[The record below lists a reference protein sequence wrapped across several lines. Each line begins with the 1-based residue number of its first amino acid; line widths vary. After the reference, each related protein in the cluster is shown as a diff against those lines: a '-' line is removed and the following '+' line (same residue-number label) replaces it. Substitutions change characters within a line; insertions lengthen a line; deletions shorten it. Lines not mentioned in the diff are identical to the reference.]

1 LLLVRGFRS
10 LAFLFE
16 CLFQSVEAFFP
27 EVAVLGQ
34 PPVERAKR
42 LGLERVKPP
51 LSLRPHR
58 NEAGIV
64 EDAQV
69 TGDTGLVNPCPG
81 DELIDLLFTMPQRFH
96 DATAR
101 RIGKGLKGV

>member
-1 LLLVRGFRS
+1 M

-16 CLFQSVEAFFP
+16 RIFQAVEACFP

-42 LGLERVKPP
+42 LGLERVEPP
-51 LSLRPHR
+51 LSFWPHGDK
-58 NEAGIV
+58 AGGV

-69 TGDTGLVNPCPG
+69 TGDTGLVNPRP
-81 DELIDLLFTMPQRFH
+81 DNEVIDLLLTMPQDFH

-101 RIGKGLKGV
+101 RVGEGLKGV

>member
-27 EVAVLGQ
+27 EVAVLSQ

-42 LGLERVKPP
+42 LGLEQSKAAAVPP
-51 LSLRPHR
+51 AAR

-69 TGDTGLVNPCPG
+69 TGDTGL
-81 DELIDLLFTMPQRFH
+81 
-96 DATAR
+96 
-101 RIGKGLKGV
+101 

>member
-58 NEAGIV
+58 NEACIV
-64 EDAQV
+64 EDVQV
-69 TGDTGLVNPCPG
+69 AGHTGLVNPCPG
-81 DELIDLLFTMPQRFH
+81 NEVIDLMLTMPQGFH

-101 RIGKGLKGV
+101 RVGKGLESV